1 VSGTVESGGKVF
13 GGPEATGGGGGNGNR
28 NGGGQLVA
36 RGLGVFARQREAT
49 VLVVTVALLL
59 YFGISHNSTFV
70 TQTNAV
76 DLLSEIMAPIAII
89 AIGEVLLLI
98 CGEIDLS
105 VGFIYTLAPFV
116 TLYAVDDYHV
126 PAFIAIILGLLAGVV
141 AGWVNGFITVTL
153 GVPSFITTIGTGFVM
168 EGLALTFSHAE
179 PSPTPPAVLSAG
191 KWLGVPGNP
200 WQWAPFVW
208 AVVLVLIFHLVLTR
222 TRFGLYTISAGGN
235 LLGAREAGINV
246 GRIKYGNF
254 MITGFMGA
262 LVGLQTALYTN
273 NVDPSAGGY
282 QPMFYA
288 VIAAVIGGTAMLG
301 GSGTILG
308 AFLGAIVLATLTDGF
323 DIIGVSSNPLPIIF
337 GGAILVAMIANVQ
350 LARLRGSGRSL

>member
-1 VSGTVESGGKVF
+1 VSDVTEPGGTVLSPP
-13 GGPEATGGGGGNGNR
+13 GPQAGGGGGAGTIT
-28 NGGGQLVA
+28 GDILG
-36 RGLGVFARQREAT
+36 RGLGIFARQREAT

-59 YFGISHNSTFV
+59 YFGISHLSTFV
-70 TQTNAV
+70 TKTNAV

-105 VGFIYTLAPFV
+105 VGFIYTFAPFV
-116 TLYAVDDYHV
+116 MFFAIDDYHV
-126 PAFIAIILGLLAGVV
+126 PAALAVILGLLSGLL

-153 GVPSFITTIGTGFVM
+153 GVPSFITTIGTGFALQ
-168 EGLALTFSHAE
+168 GLALTTSHAE
-179 PSPTPPAVLSAG
+179 PSPVPPSSMSAG
-191 KWLGVPGNP
+191 RWLGVPGNP
-200 WQWAPFVW
+200 WQWMPFIW
-208 AVVLVLIFHLVLTR
+208 TLVLVLIFHVVLVR
-222 TRFGLYTISAGGN
+222 SRWGLHTIATGGN
-235 LLGAREAGINV
+235 QLAAREAGINV

-262 LVGLQTALYTN
+262 LVGLQTAFYTN
-273 NVDPSAGGY
+273 NVDPSTGGY
-282 QPMFYA
+282 PPMFYA

-308 AFLGAIVLATLTDGF
+308 AFLGAVVLATLTDGF
-323 DIIGVSSNPLPIIF
+323 DIIGVSANPLPIIF

-350 LARLRGSGRSL
+350 LARLREAGRNL

>member
-1 VSGTVESGGKVF
+1 VSGTVESGGKVL
-13 GGPEATGGGGGNGNR
+13 GGLGPDGGGGGKG

-36 RGLGVFARQREAT
+36 RGFGVFARQREAT

-76 DLLSEIMAPIAII
+76 DLLSELMAPIAII

-116 TLYAVDDYHV
+116 TLYATDDYHV
-126 PAFIAIILGLLAGVV
+126 PAFLAIILGLLAGVV

-153 GVPSFITTIGTGFVM
+153 GVPSFITTIGTGLIM
-168 EGLALTFSHAE
+168 LGLALTFSHAE
-179 PSPTPPAVLSAG
+179 PKSIPPATVG
-191 KWLGVPGNP
+191 YGDWLGSSP
-200 WQWAPFVW
+200 WSQTIW
-208 AVVLVLIFHLVLTR
+208 AVVIVAIFAVVLTR
-222 TRFGLYTISAGGN
+222 TRWGLHTIATGGN
-235 LLGAREAGINV
+235 QLGAREAGINV

-262 LVGLQTALYTN
+262 LEK
-273 NVDPSAGGY
+273 DKERK
-282 QPMFYA
+282 
-288 VIAAVIGGTAMLG
+288 
-301 GSGTILG
+301 
-308 AFLGAIVLATLTDGF
+308 
-323 DIIGVSSNPLPIIF
+323 
-337 GGAILVAMIANVQ
+337 ANI
-350 LARLRGSGRSL
+350 RTKKEKKKM

>member
-1 VSGTVESGGKVF
+1 VSDTVGSGEKVL
-13 GGPEATGGGGGNGNR
+13 GAAGADGGGGSKG
-28 NGGGQLVA
+28 NGGGQFVV
-36 RGLGVFARQREAT
+36 RGLAVFARQREAT
-49 VLVVTVALLL
+49 VLVVTIALLL
-59 YFGISHNSTFV
+59 YFGLTHGSTFV
-70 TQTNAV
+70 TETNAA

-116 TLYAVDDYHV
+116 TLFAINDYHV
-126 PAFIAIILGLLAGVV
+126 PSLLAVILGLLTGLV

-153 GVPSFITTIGTGFVM
+153 GVPSFITTIGTGFIL
-168 EGLALTFSHAE
+168 GGIALTISHAE
-179 PSPTPPAVLSAG
+179 PSPSPPIALGVG

-208 AVVLVLIFHLVLTR
+208 AVVLVAIFHVVLTR
-222 TRFGLYTISAGGN
+222 TRWGLYTISAGGN
-235 LLGAREAGINV
+235 LLGARESGINV

-262 LVGLQTALYTN
+262 FVGLQTAFYTN
-273 NVDPSAGGY
+273 NVDPLAGGY
-282 QPMFYA
+282 TPMFYA

-301 GSGTILG
+301 GSGTIVG

-323 DIIGVSSNPLPIIF
+323 DILGVSANPLGIIF

-350 LARLRGSGRSL
+350 LARLRGAGRSI

>member
-1 VSGTVESGGKVF
+1 VSDTVESGSKLVGR
-13 GGPEATGGGGGNGNR
+13 PAPGGGNGGG
-28 NGGGQLVA
+28 NGA
-36 RGLGVFARQREAT
+36 RQFLGDGLGLLSRQREAT

-59 YFGISHNSTFV
+59 YFGLSHASSFV
-70 TQTNAV
+70 SQTNAV
-76 DLLSEIMAPIAII
+76 DLLSELMAPIAII

-105 VGFIYTLAPFV
+105 VGFIYTFAPFV
-116 TLYAVDDYHV
+116 MYFAINDYHV
-126 PAFIAIILGLLAGVV
+126 PAALAIILGLLTGVV
-141 AGWVNGFITVTL
+141 AGWVNGFITVAL
-153 GVPSFITTIGTGFVM
+153 GIPSFITTIGTGFILL
-168 EGLALTFSHAE
+168 GLAL
-179 PSPTPPAVLSAG
+179 VLSGGEPTEVSPSSMSVG
-191 KWLGVPGNP
+191 KWLGTPGNP
-200 WQWAPFVW
+200 WQWMPLVW
-208 AVVLVLIFHLVLTR
+208 AVVLVVIFHLVLVR
-222 TRFGLYTISAGGN
+222 TRWGLYTIAAGGN

-262 LVGLQTALYTN
+262 LVGLQTAFYTN

-282 QPMFYA
+282 TPMFYA

-308 AFLGAIVLATLTDGF
+308 AFLGAVVLATLTDGF
-323 DIIGVSSNPLPIIF
+323 DIIGVSANWLGIIF

-350 LARLRGSGRSL
+350 LARLRQAGRTL

>member
-1 VSGTVESGGKVF
+1 VSDTVQ
-13 GGPEATGGGGGNGNR
+13 TGSKLLGRLGVGGGNGR
-28 NGGGQLVA
+28 GNGTAGLLT
-36 RGLGVFARQREAT
+36 RGLGVFGRQREAT
-49 VLVVTVALLL
+49 VLVVAVALLL
-59 YFGISHNSTFV
+59 YFGLTHASTFV
-70 TQTNAV
+70 SQTNAV

-105 VGFIYTLAPFV
+105 VGFVYTIAPIFMYV
-116 TLYAVDDYHV
+116 AITDYHV
-126 PAFIAIILGLLAGVV
+126 PAALAVILGLLSGVL

-153 GVPSFITTIGTGFVM
+153 HVPSFITTIGTGFILY
-168 EGLALTFSHAE
+168 GLALTIMRAE
-179 PSPTPPAVLSAG
+179 PAGIPPSSVSAG
-191 KWLGVPGNP
+191 RWLGVPGNP
-200 WQWAPFVW
+200 WQWAPFIW
-208 AVVLVLIFHLVLTR
+208 AVALIAIFHMVLTR
-222 TRFGLYTISAGGN
+222 TRWGLYTISAGGN

-262 LVGLQTALYTN
+262 LVGIQTAFYTN
-273 NVDPSAGGY
+273 TVDPSAGGY
-282 QPMFYA
+282 TPMFYA

-308 AFLGAIVLATLTDGF
+308 AFLGAVVLATLTDGF
-323 DIIGVSSNPLPIIF
+323 DIIGVSANPLGIIF

-350 LARLRGSGRSL
+350 LARLRQAGRAL